1 MILMILVQIID
12 IEVYLCMITFICL
25 RSNKLNSASDRRW
38 YCLGYDYYYDYDNNI
53 ITDMILLFDQ
63 TLGEW
68 REIGNMEARNVSG
81 ISFIDIGVV

>member
-1 MILMILVQIID
+1 MTGGL
-12 IEVYLCMITFICL
+12 
-25 RSNKLNSASDRRW
+25 
-38 YCLGYDYYYDYDNNI
+38 LGDHDTRDYYYDYDNI

-81 ISFIDIGVV
+81 ISFIDIEVV